1 MVERRLKN
9 LNLLTS
15 IVVIR
20 EDRTIQQQVEDAT
33 RRSCLFAIV
42 INSQNEIHRS
52 LTLNIL
58 HGIAQGNH
66 ILLFVMELSSLLVR
80 LGPVCCNG
88 SID

>member
-1 MVERRLKN
+1 MFDFSSFWADRHYADMVERRLKN

-20 EDRTIQQQVEDAT
+20 EDRTIQQQVEEAT

-58 HGIAQGNH
+58 HGVAQG
-66 ILLFVMELSSLLVR
+66 R
-80 LGPVCCNG
+80 
-88 SID
+88 